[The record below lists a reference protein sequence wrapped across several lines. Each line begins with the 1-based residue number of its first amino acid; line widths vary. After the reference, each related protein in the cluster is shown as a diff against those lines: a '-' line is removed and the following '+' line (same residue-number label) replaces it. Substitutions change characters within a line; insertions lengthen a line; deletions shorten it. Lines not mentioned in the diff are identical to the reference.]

1 MTSLYE
7 LMTDTVAELTAA
19 GIRATADPQRVNV
32 PAVLVLPPRLD
43 LDVACGGTATC
54 QAMAIARGP
63 ASEAAWKAIDEIV
76 GKMYEIFAFET
87 IEPTSYAL
95 DDTAALPAFVVTWT
109 KAIEW
114 P

>member
-1 MTSLYE
+1 MTTLYD
-7 LMTDTVAELTAA
+7 LMTDTVTQLTAA
-19 GIRATADPQRVNV
+19 GIRATADPQKVNL

-54 QAMAIARGP
+54 QAMALTRGP
-63 ASEAAWKAIDEIV
+63 GSEAAWKVLDEIV
-76 GKMYEIFAFET
+76 GKAYEVINFQV

-95 DDTAALPAFVVTWT
+95 DDTAALPAYAMNWT
-109 KAIEW
+109 EAIEW